1 MGIFLV
7 LIIWFLI
14 NWGLIDF
21 IYYVDALY
29 FRYDTMF
36 CRDVRASLG
45 MFAYKGDVEET
56 RKWLNF
62 SQSKF

>member
-1 MGIFLV
+1 MGIFLI
-7 LIIWFLI
+7 LIIWSLI
-14 NWGLIDF
+14 NWGFVEFL
-21 IYYVDALY
+21 YYVDER
-29 FRYDTMF
+29 FCRYDTRF

-45 MFAYKGDVEET
+45 MFAYKSEVEET